1 MKNLILLLT
10 VLFAFTACKQS
21 STSREVPENIKMAFV
36 KSHPYAIILKW
47 NDEPPFW
54 EVKYKESTEKGAVS
68 YDENAVITET
78 ELVITKDL
86 LPNGA
91 TIPNYIKANYPKE
104 KMQGYEK
111 ITTASGT
118 ITYEI
123 QIPGKEIVFDANGKY
138 LLEEKD

>member
-1 MKNLILLLT
+1 MKNLTLLLSA
-10 VLFAFTACKQS
+10 LFAFTACKQS

-36 KSHPYAIILKW
+36 QSHPHAVILKW

-54 EVKYKESTEKGAVS
+54 EVKYKEATEKGAVS
-68 YDENAVITET
+68 YDKNAVITET

-86 LPNGA
+86 LPNGT
-91 TIPNYIKANYPKE
+91 TIPDYIKVNYPKE
-104 KMQGYEK
+104 KIQGYEK
-111 ITTASGT
+111 ITTASGM

-123 QIPGKEIVFDANGKY
+123 QITGQEIVFDVNGKY